1 MYPIY
6 FIESLD
12 NPNGFYRAVEE
23 EIQKLPSNYITH
35 DTFTVAANEKA
46 WTVTG
51 LLLKNVDVLEDT
63 TSLEQARK
71 KEGVFN
77 FGLGPNL
84 NDGKPRILF
93 SLLRREQLHY
103 NPGYTYW
110 DTQKTILGIRCVHV
124 GDSRIPLEYAVSQ
137 MLLPKYRKSLKPKKA
152 VKSEN
157 PIFLLLQSCFKK
169 KELWCIPYSR
179 IVTAGASVADFL
191 QLKLYQNEAF
201 ICRCQETFDATYVKV
216 ALEEH
221 TWCKV
226 LSKVGFKVQE
236 EVREI
241 TLRDK
246 EIYFTFKKS
255 GFKTDG
261 SRFSININDEVFN
274 CELPNI
280 GPSFISDDCARTYTL
295 RIELT
300 FYCTTGKCSSTLS
313 TLINLDVAIENH
325 VSTFKPLK
333 QPQRKQTLLFF
344 DKIPMTPNIVLDV
357 ASSTALR
364 TTNVPQCL
372 GHQTCSL
379 YCGNHVVAVTA
390 VFLSEYHNTL
400 NRLFSCKLTKNW
412 RFPGEYAMVKRQRD
426 WALVE
431 DKNGHHIDTNLH
443 FHFQSF
449 VKFWHPYKI
458 SFYLKSWGVTLKS
471 YYVDSSVAYPGLDLD
486 KFLTLKVTVPE
497 NQTLKLIGL
506 RVKLLQKKIRVLPGG
521 LHDVKNKWFKLKRNT
536 SQSSFYKTGTTKI
549 DGSRYR
555 CKIPNVE
562 PSILSNGLLITYRL
576 FVFLKFQKKNKT
588 VFLGNGINLDMMT
601 NETSCLVLPPS
612 YSEG

>member
-77 FGLGPNL
+77 FGSGPNL

-137 MLLPKYRKSLKPKKA
+137 MSLPKYRKSSKPKKA

-157 PIFLLLQSCFKK
+157 PIFLSLQS
-169 KELWCIPYSR
+169 

-313 TLINLDVAIENH
+313 TSINLDVAIENH

-344 DKIPMTPNIVLDV
+344 DKIPMTPNIVSDV

-372 GHQTCSL
+372 
-379 YCGNHVVAVTA
+379 
-390 VFLSEYHNTL
+390 
-400 NRLFSCKLTKNW
+400 
-412 RFPGEYAMVKRQRD
+412 
-426 WALVE
+426 
-431 DKNGHHIDTNLH
+431 
-443 FHFQSF
+443 
-449 VKFWHPYKI
+449 
-458 SFYLKSWGVTLKS
+458 
-471 YYVDSSVAYPGLDLD
+471 GLDLD

-601 NETSCLVLPPS
+601 NETSCLVSPPS